1 MRLYVMRHGVAID
14 ATDPQSPPDPE
25 RYLTPKGIAK
35 TREAA
40 QGLAQM
46 GVAPGV
52 WLTSPYRRAVQTA
65 EVVAGVLK
73 FPAEKIRQTAA
84 LKPSAPPAAFFEELA
99 RLRARE
105 VIVFGHAPNV
115 DLVVALALGSREA
128 LTSLKKA
135 GVALVELDA
144 PAPGRGSLVWL
155 LPPKALRLLGE

>member
-40 QGLAQM
+40 LGLAQL
-46 GVAPGV
+46 GVTPTV
-52 WLTSPYRRAVQTA
+52 WLSSPYRRALQTA
-65 EVVAGVLK
+65 EVVAEVLK

-84 LKPSAPPAAFFEELA
+84 LKPPASPSALFVELA

-115 DLVVALALGSREA
+115 DLVIARALGARDP

-135 GVALVELDA
+135 GVALIELDA
-144 PAPGRGSLVWL
+144 PAPARGSLVWL
-155 LPPKALRLLGE
+155 LPPKALRLLGK